1 MALFK
6 DRQDYLET
14 RKIFH
19 DGELHSELSQW
30 GRRRRRNKENKDQRA
45 ITKMVTGTK
54 DGDSVCKLAA
64 AQSLQMRI
72 LKAKV
77 SQI

>member
-14 RKIFH
+14 RKQYH
-19 DGELHSELSQW
+19 DAEFNSELSTW
-30 GRRRRRNKENKDQRA
+30 GRRRRRSKLNKS
-45 ITKMVTGTK
+45 TKSQLKLVLGTQ

-64 AQSLQMRI
+64 AQSLQLRL
-72 LKAKV
+72 LKKKF
-77 SQI
+77 

>member
-1 MALFK
+1 
-6 DRQDYLET
+6 
-14 RKIFH
+14 
-19 DGELHSELSQW
+19 
-30 GRRRRRNKENKDQRA
+30 
-45 ITKMVTGTK
+45 MVTGTK

-77 SQI
+77 SQIQDDQIYRFTRAELEEALSAVARQVLAEVFAN